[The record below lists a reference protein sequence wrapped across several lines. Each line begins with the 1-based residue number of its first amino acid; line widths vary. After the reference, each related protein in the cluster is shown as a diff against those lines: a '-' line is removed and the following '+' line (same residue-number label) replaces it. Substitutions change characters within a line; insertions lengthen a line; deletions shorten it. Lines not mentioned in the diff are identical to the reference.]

1 MKPKPVDKA
10 SQTEAENPANIQV
23 HLAWLRTI
31 MALERTLDAWARTA
45 AALIGFG
52 FTIVQFFERFNQ
64 MQGVVPL
71 KAPHLARYL
80 GLLLTG
86 IGTLALGA
94 AIWQYQKAMKYLW
107 GESFRGIAGVPK
119 MRRLYPS
126 LAVSVLLCLVGLFAF
141 FSILAI

>member
-1 MKPKPVDKA
+1 MKPVDDEA
-10 SQTEAENPANIQV
+10 NQTENPAKTQV

-52 FTIVQFFERFNQ
+52 FTIVQFFERFNYL
-64 MQGVVPL
+64 QGVVPP
-71 KAPHLARYL
+71 KGPHLARYI
-80 GLLLTG
+80 GLLLIG
-86 IGTLALGA
+86 IGTLALGT
-94 AIWQYQKAMKYLW
+94 AIWQYQKAVKYLSS
-107 GESFRGIAGVPK
+107 ESFRGVAHVPG